1 MDVMYDRVAGL
12 DIGKAS
18 VTVCVRTPGEK
29 GRRKSE
35 TRTFR
40 TMTRSLVVM
49 TDWLTE
55 CGVEL
60 AGMESTATY
69 WKPVFYCLE
78 ERMETWLLN
87 AAHMKAVPGRKTDV
101 KDAEWIAQLLEHG
114 LVRPSFVPP
123 PDIRQLRNLTR
134 YRVQLQGDRVGDATR
149 LEKLLEDASIK
160 LSVVASNITG
170 TSSRRM
176 LTALVAG
183 ERDPVVMADMAMTK
197 MRRKI
202 PDLTEAL
209 TGHFD
214 DHHALLVGQLL
225 RRLEHTEQALKDLD
239 AHLAQRMRPWA
250 HQLALLQTIPG
261 VGVVTAQT
269 FIAETGGDMSRFP
282 TVENLAAWA
291 GVAPGANE
299 SAGKRMPAGKR
310 KGNKW
315 LTAMLVE
322 AANSAAKTKDTYLA
336 AQFAR
341 LAARR
346 GHNRAAVAVAHSMLV
361 SAYWMLVR
369 DEKYQDLGPQW
380 LEREHDTGLAPRSRT
395 RGVHDYAAS
404 GRVAASRAS

>member
-1 MDVMYDRVAGL
+1 MDVMFDRVAGL

-49 TDWLTE
+49 ADWLDE

-60 AGMESTATY
+60 AAMESTATY

-78 ERMETWLLN
+78 ERMECWLLN
-87 AAHMKAVPGRKTDV
+87 AAHMKAVPGRKSDV

-123 PDIRQLRNLTR
+123 PDIRRLRNLTR
-134 YRVQLQGDRVGDATR
+134 YRVQLQGDRVRDATR

-170 TSSRRM
+170 VSARKM
-176 LTALVAG
+176 LTALVEG
-183 ERDPVVMADMAMTK
+183 EQDPAVMADMAMSK
-197 MRRKI
+197 MRQKI

-214 DHHALLVGQLL
+214 DHHRLLVGQLL
-225 RRLEHTEQALKDLD
+225 DGLAHTERALKALD
-239 AHLAQRMRPWA
+239 AHLAEQMKPWA
-250 HQLALLQTIPG
+250 HQLKLLQTIPG
-261 VGVVTAQT
+261 VGVVTAHT
-269 FIAETGGDMSRFP
+269 FIAETGGDMSRFS
-282 TVENLAAWA
+282 TAAHLAAWA
-291 GVAPGANE
+291 GVAPASHE
-299 SAGKRMPAGKR
+299 SAGKRLPAGTR
-310 KGNKW
+310 KGNKF
-315 LTAMLVE
+315 LTSMLVE
-322 AANSAAKTKDTYLA
+322 AANSAAKTKNTYLA
-336 AQFAR
+336 AQFSR
-341 LAARR
+341 LASRR

-369 DEKYQDLGPQW
+369 DEEYKDLGPAWLDREQNTQAHTRRLVAQ
-380 LEREHDTGLAPRSRT
+380 LERLGHTVTLGT
-395 RGVHDYAAS
+395 AA
-404 GRVAASRAS
+404 